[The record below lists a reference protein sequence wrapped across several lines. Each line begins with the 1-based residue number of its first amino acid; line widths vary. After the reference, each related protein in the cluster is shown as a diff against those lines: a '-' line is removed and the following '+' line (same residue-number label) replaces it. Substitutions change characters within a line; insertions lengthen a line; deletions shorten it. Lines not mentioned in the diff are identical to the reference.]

1 MTYQTT
7 TPYIASYL
15 IIEKDNKI
23 VFVLRQN
30 TAWMNGYYGLP
41 AGKVEIGESFL
52 QTAIREAKEETG
64 VDVNEEDLEFVHLSH
79 RSLRKENNGEWVDV
93 YFKVRDWKGKPH
105 NAEPDLHGELSW
117 FSIDKLPDNL
127 IPSTR
132 FALEEIKKGKQYSNY
147 GFN

>member
-1 MTYQTT
+1 
-7 TPYIASYL
+7 
-15 IIEKDNKI
+15 
-23 VFVLRQN
+23 
-30 TAWMNGYYGLP
+30 MNGYYGLP